1 MGEDS
6 EGKGSYFAGRAVS
19 EQPSTP
25 SDQPPPPPP
34 LSKWIWAIIIG
45 GMILIFLGCYVMYR
59 ISGMGQPY

>member
-1 MGEDS
+1 
-6 EGKGSYFAGRAVS
+6 VS

-34 LSKWIWAIIIG
+34 LSKWIWAIIIS